1 MALVDVVDGRM
12 DVERV
17 QRAHAA
23 DAEQELLADAVLAVA
38 AVERV
43 RHPRDVEEVERHR
56 ADVVAP
62 DRGPDELAAE
72 VDFDVHPLEVAAS
85 LIVFVMAP
93 AEASESARYGRGT
106 KVAVCE
112 TATVP
117 SRPRATATASTCSC
131 FPKRSGSTNAR

>member
-72 VDFDVHPLEVAAS
+72 VDFDVDRLAVEAERLRVELLVLLGLAGLLGDALDEVPAA
-85 LIVFVMAP
+85 V
-93 AEASESARYGRGT
+93 AEAD
-106 KVAVCE
+106 
-112 TATVP
+112 
-117 SRPRATATASTCSC
+117 
-131 FPKRSGSTNAR
+131 